1 MDELDFEGGAIEEQ
15 TTQPTDDNKGGVQ
28 QEDTTALNGT
38 PEQEDVTGKDGTKE
52 PSADTTDDNPST
64 GELEAGTE
72 LEFDGA
78 TYTVSENGDILDK
91 DGKVFKEAKDVKA
104 WLDSVNVE
112 NDDELSLS
120 SIQASIGITV
130 TDENG
135 QPVEFTNDAA
145 GVKNYIDSVIA
156 LKANDLQQGA
166 VNKIFAENPMLKQFI
181 DYTLI
186 NGGDPRGFGELPDRS
201 GIQLDKDNEAQLEAV
216 VRMAA
221 REFGNNS
228 LNDNYIKYLKS
239 TGGLYDEAK
248 AQLDALVKKDAAVRQ
263 QIAQRAEQARVQ
275 EQQELQ
281 GYWNS
286 VNEAI
291 KNRNIN
297 GYVLPESFVKE
308 VNGQKVTLTP
318 NDFFNYLSRAVEV
331 DEEGNSLTGYQR
343 DLNNLSDAEVLN
355 RELLDAWLM
364 FTGGSYK
371 DLISMA
377 AKEDKVK
384 KLLIKSKQQRT
395 ATSTVKINKPKES
408 KVDFNDILF

>member
-1 MDELDFEGGAIEEQ
+1 
-15 TTQPTDDNKGGVQ
+15 
-28 QEDTTALNGT
+28 
-38 PEQEDVTGKDGTKE
+38 
-52 PSADTTDDNPST
+52 
-64 GELEAGTE
+64 
-72 LEFDGA
+72 
-78 TYTVSENGDILDK
+78 
-91 DGKVFKEAKDVKA
+91 
-104 WLDSVNVE
+104 
-112 NDDELSLS
+112 
-120 SIQASIGITV
+120 
-130 TDENG
+130 
-135 QPVEFTNDAA
+135 
-145 GVKNYIDSVIA
+145 
-156 LKANDLQQGA
+156 
-166 VNKIFAENPMLKQFI
+166 MLKQFI
-181 DYTLI
+181 DYTLV

-221 REFGNNS
+221 KEFGNNS

-291 KNRNIN
+291 KSRNIN

-331 DEEGNSLTGYQR
+331 DEQGNSLTGYQR

-371 DLISMA
+371 DLVSMA